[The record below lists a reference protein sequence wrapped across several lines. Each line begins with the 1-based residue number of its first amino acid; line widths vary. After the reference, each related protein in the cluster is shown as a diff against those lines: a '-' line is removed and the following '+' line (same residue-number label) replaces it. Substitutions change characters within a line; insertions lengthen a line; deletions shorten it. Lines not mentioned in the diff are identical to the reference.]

1 MAENKKQ
8 GYMQGQEFFSA
19 AMPQGEGGKL
29 KFDPMQAD
37 TILAVLRSGVTPE
50 QVIAA
55 QELMV
60 RLGYLDPGMDD
71 THLGEKTMGAARRYS
86 SNYSSDLI
94 METLKKKFDS
104 IFGD

>member
-1 MAENKKQ
+1 MAENKE

-19 AMPQGEGGKL
+19 AMPQGMGGKA

-37 TILAVLRSGVTPE
+37 TVLAVLQSGVTPE

-55 QELMV
+55 QELMI

-71 THLGEKTMGAARRYS
+71 THLGPKTMGAARRYS

-94 METLKKKFDS
+94 MEALKDRFDS
-104 IFGD
+104 FFGD